1 VEISGIVQNEGARR
15 IAWDPPTRQTELSF
29 VGRKMTDSILM
40 QYLGFKSKSQ
50 WREYSFQ
57 VRYAAEDVRD
67 FTLTIL
73 NEAFTS
79 HRVRYQ
85 DAPDVCSLKLRRE
98 LVANADLPSNTNFAV
113 SDNELDDYNAGHFK
127 ATHRLYQPKR
137 REDY

>member
-1 VEISGIVQNEGARR
+1 MSDTII
-15 IAWDPPTRQTELSF
+15 
-29 VGRKMTDSILM
+29 M
-40 QYLGFKSKSQ
+40 QYLGFEPKNE

-57 VRYAAEDVRD
+57 VRYAAEDIRD

-98 LVANADLPSNTNFAV
+98 LIANPHHPSHTNFAI
-113 SDNELDDYNAGHFK
+113 SNRELDDYKAGHSPK
-127 ATHRLYQPKR
+127 TSNRLYGSQPR
-137 REDY
+137 DEY